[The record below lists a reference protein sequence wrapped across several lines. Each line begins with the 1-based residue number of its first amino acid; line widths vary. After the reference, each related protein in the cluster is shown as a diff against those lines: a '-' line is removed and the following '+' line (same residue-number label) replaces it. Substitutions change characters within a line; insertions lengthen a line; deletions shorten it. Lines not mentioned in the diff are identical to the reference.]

1 MKARFKSV
9 LLTAF
14 STLAAFSTLT
24 FTACNNDKC
33 QAIACASGG
42 VCEEGRC
49 TCLPGYE
56 GYQCETET
64 RQRYVGNWKVTE
76 DGTVSTAAQYAI
88 SIERGAGP
96 TELRITNFRNS
107 FTRPVQAFVSSDTI
121 TIPVQV
127 VNRYR
132 VQGRGIIAGPKAPD
146 NYYGVYGRIDIVY
159 SVEDT
164 VTKVV
169 DNFGIGNTGNPS
181 LWNK

>member
-49 TCLPGYE
+49 TCTAGYE
-56 GYQCETET
+56 GNQCETET
-64 RQRYVGNWKVTE
+64 RLRYLGIWYVTE
-76 DGTVSTAAQYAI
+76 DGTISTAAQYAI

-96 TELRITNFRNS
+96 TELRIKNFRNS
-107 FTRPVQAFVSSDTI
+107 FTSPVQAFVSSDTL

-127 VNRYR
+127 VNKSR
-132 VQGRGIIAGPKAPD
+132 VQGRGIISPD
-146 NYYGVYGRIDIVY
+146 NYYGVNGLISIAY

-164 VTKVV
+164 ATKIV
-169 DNFGIGNTGNPS
+169 DNFGVGNTGNPS
-181 LWNK
+181 KWNK